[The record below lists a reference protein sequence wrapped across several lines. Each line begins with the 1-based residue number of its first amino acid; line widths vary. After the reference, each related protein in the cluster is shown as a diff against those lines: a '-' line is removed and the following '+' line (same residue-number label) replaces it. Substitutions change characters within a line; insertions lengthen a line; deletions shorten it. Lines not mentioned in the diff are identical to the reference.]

1 MNIKLKKKSKKRLSK
16 IFIAM
21 LIITCFSTFNVGIIF
36 SSDIFS
42 SGSASNDVLK
52 TTEGVNDNITK
63 SAKET
68 YNLDEYVETINN
80 SVNQNLG
87 QEIDFK
93 NIANELLNK
102 NNINYK
108 NIFTKLIEIFASELS
123 SAIRGAITI
132 FVIVIIM
139 AILSNLELDNRSDIT
154 RIAHLACFIVIS
166 TITVTTFVQTISMI
180 KSTITTI
187 GTLIQ
192 VISPFLLAVLIA
204 TGKISST
211 GIIQPLLL
219 FLASSVGFIVTYFVI
234 PLLSISVAFN
244 VICSISENIKLE
256 KLSKLFSNI
265 SLWTIGVVL
274 TFFLGVLSLETSLSS
289 SVDSLS
295 IKTTQAAVSN
305 FVPVVGKFFS
315 DSFEV
320 VVGATK
326 LIGNTGGIIGIL
338 GIIVVAIVPI
348 FKIFSV
354 MMIYMLLSALVEM
367 ITTDPLISKYLSG
380 FANVYKTLLGV
391 LIGVV
396 ILFVI
401 STGIILNLVNSI
413 IV

>member
-42 SGSASNDVLK
+42 GGSASNDVLK
-52 TTEGVNDNITK
+52 TTEDVNDNITK

-154 RIAHLACFIVIS
+154 RIAHLACFIVIA